1 MRIFAPQSIFKN
13 TQFLTGRHA
22 KIMTINETQND
33 LIETFALFDDWE
45 EKYEYII
52 DLGKKLPGLDEKYKT
67 EDNIIKG
74 CQSVVW
80 LHADLH
86 DGKVIFEADS
96 QAIIV
101 KGLVSMLLQV
111 LSGHAPDEILEAN
124 LYFIE
129 KTGLSSH
136 LAQTRSNGLAAMV
149 KQMKAYALAFKIR
162 TSTVG

>member
-1 MRIFAPQSIFKN
+1 MS
-13 TQFLTGRHA
+13 
-22 KIMTINETQND
+22 INEIQDD
-33 LIETFALFDDWE
+33 LVETFALFDDWE

-80 LHADLH
+80 LHAGLR

-111 LSGHAPDEILEAN
+111 LSGHTPEEILEAD

-129 KTGLSSH
+129 KTGLLPTWHRPVPTASPPW
-136 LAQTRSNGLAAMV
+136 
-149 KQMKAYALAFKIR
+149 
-162 TSTVG
+162 